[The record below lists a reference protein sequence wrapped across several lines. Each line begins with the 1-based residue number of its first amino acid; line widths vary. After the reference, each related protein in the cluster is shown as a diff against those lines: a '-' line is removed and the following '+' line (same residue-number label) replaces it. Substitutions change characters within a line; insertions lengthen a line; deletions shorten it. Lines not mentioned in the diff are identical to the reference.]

1 MYSVAD
7 EKEQKTNKAQ
17 RHSLL
22 RESMKSIYDG
32 AKQSASDLHDM
43 ILFSSSKED
52 SRPIEPSASNS
63 NNDMIENK
71 QSFVF
76 EGELLTLKVLFID
89 IFILLC
95 ALICDFV
102 QATNILIGK
111 EEEEG
116 DITFA
121 LFSYI
126 IIWIP
131 GIPAAI
137 HYLSVFRHRFVW
149 YKSLIYAVFII
160 LFYPIV
166 PIIAKLV
173 LIWMRPRNNK
183 ITKEYLYAEYGAT
196 VAYAIYGC
204 ISAPIQ
210 LCYQCWLILNGVMP
224 WDLGYLTFIPFSYGR
239 NDYEMTWPSTPLC
252 LVFSILT

>member
-1 MYSVAD
+1 MYSVAN
-7 EKEQKTNKAQ
+7 EKEQKTNKVQ
-17 RHSLL
+17 HHSIL
-22 RESMKSIYDG
+22 RESMRSIYDG
-32 AKQSASDLHDM
+32 AKQSASDLQDM

-52 SRPIEPSASNS
+52 SRPKEPSANNS
-63 NNDMIENK
+63 NTDMIENK

-95 ALICDFV
+95 ALISDFV
-102 QATNILIGK
+102 QATSILVGK
-111 EEEEG
+111 EEEKG
-116 DITFA
+116 AIIFA

-137 HYLSVFRHRFVW
+137 HYLSVFRHRVVW
-149 YKSLIYAVFII
+149 YKSLIYAVLII

-173 LIWMRPRNNK
+173 LIWMRPSNNK
-183 ITKEYLYAEYGAT
+183 ITKEYLNAEYGAT

-224 WDLGYLTFIPFSYGR
+224 WDLGYLTFTSFSLAR
-239 NDYEMTWPSTPLC
+239 NEWEMTWPSTPLC